1 MKINEVILTEEQLE
15 ELNLKGLGT
24 GIGKAIGG
32 VAGGVVQGAKNVWT
46 GMKQG
51 YSGAQKALAPDNGTG
66 TPQPTSASNAAD
78 PADSGTTPA
87 SGEPAATASTAQAP
101 AAAPAGAPPAQADAE
116 PPATPA
122 VEKQSKIGVGQIN
135 KIVPT
140 LRTRDLQSV
149 KKTVDDT
156 IAKKATT
163 KPAAAPAQQ
172 SAAAKKSAQPAAP
185 KNNVLKLPGK
195 AAPGAVAT
203 TSNQQVGTP
212 SATGGDTLQT
222 PTGQIHK
229 GNPNNP
235 NVKAQRGAANE
246 GFQSRFLGMEI

>member
-101 AAAPAGAPPAQADAE
+101 AATASTAQAPAAAPAGAPPAQAE
-116 PPATPA
+116 
-122 VEKQSKIGVGQIN
+122 IGRAHV
-135 KIVPT
+135 
-140 LRTRDLQSV
+140 
-149 KKTVDDT
+149 
-156 IAKKATT
+156 
-163 KPAAAPAQQ
+163 
-172 SAAAKKSAQPAAP
+172 
-185 KNNVLKLPGK
+185 
-195 AAPGAVAT
+195 
-203 TSNQQVGTP
+203 
-212 SATGGDTLQT
+212 
-222 PTGQIHK
+222 
-229 GNPNNP
+229 
-235 NVKAQRGAANE
+235 
-246 GFQSRFLGMEI
+246 